1 MRPGKLTN
9 VQQDSIPIEMQMKG
23 LGQKYMGGRPE
34 SHAQAMFSEQS
45 VHADKNHPV
54 PISNFMNAQCTH
66 FLPSYS
72 GGLTCCSWTRTL
84 IRARFNRLL

>member
-1 MRPGKLTN
+1 
-9 VQQDSIPIEMQMKG
+9 MKG

-54 PISNFMNAQCTH
+54 PISNFMNAQCKDFH
-66 FLPSYS
+66 LFRIVCLV
-72 GGLTCCSWTRTL
+72 CCPVY
-84 IRARFNRLL
+84 